1 MTREE
6 FKKKVDKISCYLSSP
21 TLDDLHEI
29 DDHDAE
35 QRQVIEDLQKRVEEL
50 IDRRN
55 NFHYEA
61 VEWRGIE
68 FDNVCTEC
76 TGSGYTVYGNT
87 TTYHRGA
94 GGQAITTSVC
104 NICWGSGDK
113 SRPWTSWL
121 KIEGIQR
128 QLELLKTDDAEQRAE
143 IVRLTEWHRIVLGTG
158 TDREA
163 VIRMAAAEY
172 TQTAVQCWKD
182 KCDQQEQE
190 IARLREA
197 LKDAMNLIDVD
208 NLTTQTVYRNCQQAL
223 KE

>member
-143 IVRLTEWHRIVLGTG
+143 I
-158 TDREA
+158 
-163 VIRMAAAEY
+163 
-172 TQTAVQCWKD
+172 
-182 KCDQQEQE
+182 
-190 IARLREA
+190 ARLREA
-197 LKDAMNLIDVD
+197 LNVWQSLFRQAVNVAGGLTNYVD
-208 NLTTQTVYRNCQQAL
+208 DRPELHHAERRIKLLEQQAKQSL
-223 KE
+223 KETIK